1 MNNRMYESGINPAS
15 TFSFLPPS
23 YEKEGGPRIKSGVTA
38 VPIATKCGTP
48 ALPSHSPLATSG
60 EYTLFIQIHA
70 DNQVPS
76 DNDRDTRLEEQI
88 KQRLARF
95 EGRITDVEVHM
106 SDINGPRG
114 GNADKRASMEAR
126 VNGIQPVAAIDEGDT
141 YERAVIGAAKKVV
154 RALDHQLGKLTDR
167 KGH

>member
-1 MNNRMYESGINPAS
+1 
-15 TFSFLPPS
+15 
-23 YEKEGGPRIKSGVTA
+23 
-38 VPIATKCGTP
+38 
-48 ALPSHSPLATSG
+48 
-60 EYTLFIQIHA
+60 LFIQIHA

-76 DNDRDTRLEEQI
+76 DNDRDTRLEEAV

-126 VNGIQPVAAIDEGDT
+126 VNGIQPVAAVDEGDT